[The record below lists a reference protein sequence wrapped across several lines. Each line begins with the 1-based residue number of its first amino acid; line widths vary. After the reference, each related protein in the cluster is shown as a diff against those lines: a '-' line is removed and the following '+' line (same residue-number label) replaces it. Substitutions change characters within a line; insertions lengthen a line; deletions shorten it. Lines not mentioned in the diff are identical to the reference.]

1 MKQLFLRTALV
12 ALILFPIST
21 ANVNAQQLMS
31 LEELETLLDKS
42 PNREISGYFQSVP
55 RGNKLESY
63 GITVRGVIKEPGLKI
78 ILFTTSH
85 FIAAGMSGSPA
96 YVNGKLIGAVAYSI
110 GNFNFSNHIWGGI
123 SPIHFMVEEANV
135 GEQLSSGKRSFSH
148 DGMTF
153 EPIAVGHQS
162 VPGLGSATNSK
173 FIVTTNSSLDA
184 MSVFKN
190 QTLKPGMPI
199 IVDLVELTDEKG
211 ETTTLSA
218 MGTVT
223 YVDEK
228 GRVFAFGHPF
238 LDSKKVVYAFR
249 TAEVMGTVFSE
260 RNSFKLPGG
269 QSEVLGIITTDSTY
283 GISGLLAS
291 DYKEK
296 LPHFNLEFK
305 NEGKLLHNFDIRVAS
320 SPLTP
325 LLADVAFDIVGNY
338 NGAPLPEEPSVTQLE
353 TKVELKDH
361 RPITWKELFNSTS
374 EKFGSQTFYT
384 SSYQA
389 AYRSFFRRIYGIL
402 FENNYGLKITNVS
415 VSANFM
421 PGRSRVFKTG
431 DYKFPNKVV
440 WGQDLVLELL
450 LVSQDN
456 TVAIANNIPVEI
468 DWNTVEKPVY
478 TKDTIDTEK
487 SFEKVIKGML
497 SIYSSRMF
505 LAMIEFSDNR
515 RKFISDYFLSP
526 DDFLDNF
533 SRLLEATNQ
542 KVFVTVSTRA
552 KSGLSDEQI
561 AKNDDIIPAEVPERG
576 GAGWYVIN
584 GGLKERK
591 KIVSNSGTVTFYPD
605 LPPVP
610 NGYIVDPEMMEKMSF
625 EIVLE

>member
-1 MKQLFLRTALV
+1 MRQLVVKTVLSV
-12 ALILFPIST
+12 AVLFIGAINT
-21 ANVNAQQLMS
+21 DAQQLMS
-31 LEELETLLDKS
+31 LKELEILLEHS
-42 PNREISGYFQSVP
+42 PNNEVNGYFQSVP

-63 GITVRGVIKEPGLKI
+63 GITIRGVIKEPGLKI
-78 ILFTTSH
+78 ILFTTDH

-96 YVNGKLIGAVAYSI
+96 YVNGKLVGAVAYSI

-123 SPIHFMVEEANV
+123 SPIELMVGEANA
-135 GEQLSSGKRSFSH
+135 GQQLSSGKRSFSH

-162 VPGLGSATNSK
+162 VPGFDSAANSK
-173 FIVTTNSSLDA
+173 FVLTTNSALNSA
-184 MSVFKN
+184 TVFKN
-190 QTLKPGMPI
+190 QMLKPGMPI

-211 ETTTLSA
+211 ETTTLGA

-223 YVDEK
+223 YVDER

-260 RNSFKLPGG
+260 QNSFKLPGG
-269 QSEVLGIITTDSTY
+269 QSEVIGTITMDSTY
-283 GISGLLAS
+283 GISGLLGS
-291 DYKEK
+291 DYKES
-296 LPHFNLEFK
+296 LSHFNLEFK
-305 NEGKLLHNFDIRVAS
+305 NEGKPLHNFDIRVAS

-325 LLADVAFDIVGNY
+325 LLADFAFDIIGHY

-361 RPITWKELFNSTS
+361 GPIAWKELFNSTS
-374 EKFGSQTFYT
+374 EKFGPQILYT
-384 SSYQA
+384 SSYQV
-389 AYRSFFRRIYGIL
+389 AYRSFFQRIYGVL
-402 FENNYGLKITNVS
+402 FENNYGLKITDVS
-415 VSANFM
+415 VSANFI

-456 TVAIANNIPVEI
+456 TVAIAKKVPVEI

-487 SFEKVIKGML
+487 SFEKVINGVV
-497 SIYSSRMF
+497 SVYSSSMF
-505 LAMIEFSDNR
+505 FRLVEVSDDR
-515 RKFISDYFLSP
+515 RKFIPDYFLSP

-552 KSGLSDEQI
+552 KSGLFDEQM
-561 AKNDDIIPAEVPERG
+561 AKNDDVIPAEVPEKG
-576 GAGWYVIN
+576 GAEWYVIN

-591 KIVSNSGTVTFYPD
+591 KIFNNSKTVTFYPD
-605 LPPVP
+605 LPPVS
-610 NGYIVDPEMMEKMSF
+610 NGYMIDPEMMERMFF
-625 EIVLE
+625 EVVLE